1 MTKSTLLLWA
11 FTLCACSG
19 HDPYLTKQR
28 GFSAYGNYE
37 RYEPSLVQLARMRAS
52 GDGTDAAITVSGS
65 GYTVADIDVINYT
78 DHVKAILRKK
88 FTNARFARYTSATAQ
103 VGLAAAS
110 GIAAAFSA
118 GTTLIASLGFGS
130 AAVPQIGEI
139 FNARVRAGIYQDAVS
154 KIEDAESAYYAFHA
168 SPPID
173 KYTIEADVLYKNV
186 TGNIHTVEKM
196 ILGELPDL
204 KAVEDANHKSKLPEA
219 KIPETEQTR

>member
-1 MTKSTLLLWA
+1 
-11 FTLCACSG
+11 
-19 HDPYLTKQR
+19 
-28 GFSAYGNYE
+28 
-37 RYEPSLVQLARMRAS
+37 MRAS
-52 GDGTDAAITVSGS
+52 ANGSDEAIEVSKR

-110 GIAAAFSA
+110 GLAAAFSG

-130 AAVPQIGEI
+130 AAVPQLGEI
-139 FNARVRAGIYQDAVS
+139 FNAKGRAGIYQDAVS
-154 KIEDAESAYYAFHA
+154 KIEDAESAYYAFHP
-168 SPPID
+168 SPPTD
-173 KYTIEADVLYKNV
+173 DYTAEADVLYKNV

-204 KAVEDANHKSKLPEA
+204 KAVEDANTKSKVPKTA
-219 KIPETEQTR
+219 TTATEPTR